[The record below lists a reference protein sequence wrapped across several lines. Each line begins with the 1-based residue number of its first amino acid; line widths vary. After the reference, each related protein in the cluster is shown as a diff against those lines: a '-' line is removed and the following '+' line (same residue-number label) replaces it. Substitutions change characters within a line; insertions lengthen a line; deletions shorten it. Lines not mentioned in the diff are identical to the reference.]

1 MKKNFLFLF
10 LLLGSTTLFSQSA
23 WDLPH
28 FYWSNPD
35 AKLAEYDPQTRRTA
49 FLNIPISV
57 KLILDPSW
65 NGMLIIKGGPTYE
78 FQLDK
83 VEVSKLSKPGWV
95 EYKCST
101 NEETL
106 IFFRTFHGTVKE
118 VSYFYQPNDLKQ
130 LLFIKN

>member
-28 FYWSNPD
+28 FYWSNPN
-35 AKLAEYDPQTRRTA
+35 ATLAEYDQQTRQTTFR
-49 FLNIPISV
+49 NIPISV

-65 NGMLIIKGGPTYE
+65 NGMLIIKNGPTYE
-78 FQLDK
+78 FQLEK

-101 NEETL
+101 NEKTL
-106 IFFRTFHGTVKE
+106 IFFRTFNGVVKE

>member
-1 MKKNFLFLF
+1 MKNYFLFLF
-10 LLLGSTTLFSQSA
+10 LLGSVTLYSQSA

-28 FYWSNPD
+28 FYWSNPN
-35 AKLAEYDPQTRRTA
+35 ATLAEYDQQTRQTTFR
-49 FLNIPISV
+49 NIPISV

-65 NGMLIIKGGPTYE
+65 NGMLIIDNGPTYE

-101 NEETL
+101 NEKTL
-106 IFFRTFHGTVKE
+106 IFFRTFHGIVKE
-118 VSYFYQPNDLKQ
+118 VSYFYQPNDLTQ
-130 LLFIKN
+130 LLFIKNW